1 MQVYISS
8 YGYSPVVKMKVV
20 KETFA
25 GHMGGIFGRPP
36 LNYLSPHQTG
46 TGIKI

>member
-25 GHMGGIFGRPP
+25 GHMGGIFERPP
-36 LNYLSPHQTG
+36 PQLFEPPSNRNG
-46 TGIKI
+46 N